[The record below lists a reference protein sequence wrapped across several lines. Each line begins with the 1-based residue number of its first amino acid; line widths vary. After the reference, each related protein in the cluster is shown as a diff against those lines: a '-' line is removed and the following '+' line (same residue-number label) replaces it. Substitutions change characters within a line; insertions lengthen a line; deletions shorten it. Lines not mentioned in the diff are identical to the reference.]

1 MIQPLLRIDDLTVQL
16 RTPHGEA
23 PVLDAVSLDIGAEET
38 VAVVG
43 ESGCGKSMLALSIM
57 RLIPERVA
65 RISGGSINLGPTDLA
80 RLSEGDM
87 QRLRGR
93 AVSMVFQEPMTS
105 LNPVLSVGRQV
116 AEVIRRHEKVSL
128 REAQDRAVEMLE
140 LVRLPDPKRQAKVF
154 PHQLS
159 GGMRQRVIIAI
170 ALACRP
176 QVLLADEPTTALDAT
191 IQAEILT
198 LIRNLQDKLGMALML
213 ITHDLGIVAET
224 ANRVAVMYAGRKVE
238 EAPTRALFQLPRHP
252 YTRGLMRSI
261 PRLPRDGRGTNRGRR
276 LAEIPGGVP
285 TLGGSR
291 QGCLFAGRC
300 SHATERCRKVTP
312 PLEMKADG
320 HLVACWES
328 DRLEAFSRD

>member
-1 MIQPLLRIDDLTVQL
+1 
-16 RTPHGEA
+16 
-23 PVLDAVSLDIGAEET
+23 
-38 VAVVG
+38 VAH
-43 ESGCGKSMLALSIM
+43 
-57 RLIPERVA
+57 
-65 RISGGSINLGPTDLA
+65 ISGGRIHLGATDLA
-80 RLSEGDM
+80 SLPEGDL

-116 AEVIRRHEKVSL
+116 AEVIRRHENVSP
-128 REAQDRAVEMLE
+128 REAQDRAIEMLE
-140 LVRLPDPKRQAKVF
+140 LVRLPDPTRQAKIF

-159 GGMRQRVIIAI
+159 GGMRQRVVIAI

-191 IQAEILT
+191 IQAEILS
-198 LIRNLQDKLGMALML
+198 LIRSLQGKLGMALML

-224 ANRVAVMYAGRKVE
+224 AHRVAVMYAGRKVE

-261 PRLPRDGRGTNRGRR
+261 PRLPRAGGGANRGKR
-276 LAEIPGGVP
+276 LAEIPGSVP
-285 TLGGSR
+285 ALGGSR

-300 SHATERCRKVTP
+300 AHATQRCREVTP
-312 PLEMKADG
+312 PLELKADG

-328 DRLEAFSRD
+328 DRLGAFSRD

>member
-1 MIQPLLRIDDLTVQL
+1 MAQPLLRIDDLTVQL
-16 RTPHGEA
+16 RTARGEA

-65 RISGGSINLGPTDLA
+65 RIAGGRIQLGATDLA
-80 RLSEGDM
+80 SLPEGEM

-116 AEVIRRHEKVSL
+116 AEVIRRHERLSP
-128 REAQDRAVEMLE
+128 RATQDRAIEMLE

-159 GGMRQRVIIAI
+159 GGMRQRVVIAI

-191 IQAEILT
+191 IQAEILA
-198 LIRNLQDKLGMALML
+198 LIRGLQDKLGMALML

-224 ANRVAVMYAGRKVE
+224 ADRVAVMYAGRKVE
-238 EAPTRALFQLPRHP
+238 EAPTADLFRLPRHP

-261 PRLPRDGRGTNRGRR
+261 PRLPQGGSNRGKR
-276 LAEIPGGVP
+276 LAEIPGAVP
-285 TLGGSR
+285 SLGGPR

-300 SHATERCRKVTP
+300 AYATQRCREVAP
-312 PLEMKADG
+312 PLELKADG
-320 HLVACWES
+320 HLAACWEG
-328 DRLEAFSRD
+328 DRLGAFNRD

>member
-1 MIQPLLRIDDLTVQL
+1 MARPLLRIDDLTVQL
-16 RTPHGEA
+16 RTLRGEG

-65 RISGGSINLGPTDLA
+65 RISGGRILLGATDLA
-80 RLSEGDM
+80 SLPEGAM
-87 QRLRGR
+87 QRLRGS

-116 AEVIRRHEKVSL
+116 AEVIRRHEKVSP
-128 REAQDRAVEMLE
+128 REAQDRAIEMLE
-140 LVRLPDPKRQAKVF
+140 LVRLPDPKRQARVF

-159 GGMRQRVIIAI
+159 GGMRQRVVIAI

-191 IQAEILT
+191 IQAEILA
-198 LIRNLQDKLGMALML
+198 LIRGLQDKLGMALML

-224 ANRVAVMYAGRKVE
+224 ADRVAVMYAGRKVE
-238 EAPTRALFQLPRHP
+238 EAPTAALFRLPLHP

-261 PRLPRDGRGTNRGRR
+261 PRLPRAGGGTNRAKR
-276 LAEIPGGVP
+276 LAEIPGTVP
-285 TLGGSR
+285 ALGGSR

-300 SHATERCRKVTP
+300 AYATQHCREVTP
-312 PLEMKADG
+312 PLELKADG
-320 HLVACWES
+320 HLAACWES
-328 DRLEAFSRD
+328 DRLGDFSRD